1 RRGGAPHPRSRCSRC
16 SPGGTATA
24 VAPCAGSRRR
34 SRRTRRTA
42 SPGSSRARSTPG
54 SRPAG
59 CAPTCEPRRA
69 GSGRFDRNTTCGRP
83 RGRPHPRAVPG
94 GHMSVV
100 VAHLSTPEGREA
112 LDSAAT
118 EAVRRGT
125 ELVVVVTESSSATPE
140 LVAAHEDDL
149 RRVEER
155 LAGTGA
161 TLRREQG
168 TSDLADDLVSAA
180 ERASAELIVIG
191 LRRRSPV
198 GKLILGSNA
207 QRILLDAPCPVL
219 AVKPERAARS

>member
-1 RRGGAPHPRSRCSRC
+1 
-16 SPGGTATA
+16 
-24 VAPCAGSRRR
+24 
-34 SRRTRRTA
+34 
-42 SPGSSRARSTPG
+42 
-54 SRPAG
+54 
-59 CAPTCEPRRA
+59 
-69 GSGRFDRNTTCGRP
+69 
-83 RGRPHPRAVPG
+83 
-94 GHMSVV
+94 MSVV

-125 ELVVVVTESSSATPE
+125 ELVVVVTEASSATPE

-180 ERASAELIVIG
+180 ERAAAELIVIG